1 MPRRSSISR
10 LPEEIR
16 KMISSLFDQ
25 GRTIDEIMINLR
37 QLEVGVSRSAV
48 GRYLKKQA
56 IVSEQIRRSRSLAE
70 AVAKEFGGREAS
82 DVARTNIELLHTLL
96 MRVMIGDPDSDE
108 EVVLDPKEA
117 MFAATALEKL
127 LKASKLDVDR
137 EVKVREEER
146 LLAKQKAADAAVR
159 IGKKEGLTAETVNK
173 IKAEILGVSL

>member
-1 MPRRSSISR
+1 M
-10 LPEEIR
+10 L
-16 KMISSLFDQ
+16 KDQ
-25 GRTIDEIMINLR
+25 GRTLDEIMAALDA
-37 QLEVGVSRSAV
+37 LDAEVSRSAL
-48 GRYLKKQA
+48 GRYLKKQSA
-56 IVSEQIRRSRSLAE
+56 VSEQIRRSRALAE

-96 MRVMIGDPDSDE
+96 MKLMIGDPDSEE
-108 EVVLDPKEA
+108 EVSLDSKEA

-159 IGKKEGLTAETVNK
+159 IGKREGLTAETVNK